1 MKTEEKAGQ
10 VRRKKKAAAAPSG
23 VKRRRPQNIK
33 KTAPQ
38 SKTAPARKRKVSK
51 PTPEQAARQRTNTVP
66 RNGIRADAGKHVDLP
81 A

>member
-38 SKTAPARKRKVSK
+38 SKTAPVDFGYITAKKFPNCKRLLCTRKRRKLGSC
-51 PTPEQAARQRTNTVP
+51 
-66 RNGIRADAGKHVDLP
+66 GIDQKE
-81 A
+81 